1 MSSIGSTDLV
11 LTPEMKKHHRTQFN
25 ELMAE
30 RLSNMDDTAGPM
42 KVQSHQQKID
52 FLLELEAGKKSNPPV
67 TKSQLKNKYPQ
78 AYDWAKTYDVIVV
91 GTEKPM
97 LVYSFKGVSKEGE
110 IVGLDQCQQV
120 LHRDNVYDN
129 IIALHT
135 GTEGSGKTGH
145 PKARTFKKAVVAK
158 YGKSVPAWAT
168 DLLCATCPVCIR
180 QQTRKKPKAGH
191 TPIFTPGFNSRCQID
206 IIDMQSM
213 PDGPFKYILG
223 YHCHG
228 IKAPLLYALA
238 TKEIR
243 AVAWILFNIFTMW
256 GPPATLQADNGSE
269 FGQTA
274 LSGRAK
280 FVNIDD
286 QVSNVFTMPM

>member
-120 LHRDNVYDN
+120 VHQAAKMWVGLPTPAQFQGV
-129 IIALHT
+129 
-135 GTEGSGKTGH
+135 G
-145 PKARTFKKAVVAK
+145 AR
-158 YGKSVPAWAT
+158 
-168 DLLCATCPVCIR
+168 R
-180 QQTRKKPKAGH
+180 QKG
-191 TPIFTPGFNSRCQID
+191 
-206 IIDMQSM
+206 
-213 PDGPFKYILG
+213 
-223 YHCHG
+223 
-228 IKAPLLYALA
+228 
-238 TKEIR
+238 
-243 AVAWILFNIFTMW
+243 
-256 GPPATLQADNGSE
+256 
-269 FGQTA
+269 
-274 LSGRAK
+274 
-280 FVNIDD
+280 
-286 QVSNVFTMPM
+286 